1 MERSENLTSWNLR
14 IATALLVLGQILF
27 LTPRTLE
34 APPPFFRQE
43 GIDLDLLRKE
53 LAGST
58 VPLARG
64 IPNAKA
70 PEYFLNDF
78 TLLST
83 RGNLKE
89 WQVESDRAHVY
100 KEGNLLHNF
109 LVTAS
114 VFDSEKPKTEPTLI
128 WAKESKT
135 AMGSR
140 DVDLYGDVR
149 VLFPDGLELR
159 SEELTYRAKDKKV
172 TVPLSIAVHGRG
184 KDLELDSYGLH
195 YDLRTRH
202 ADLLSQV
209 HVVLSGRDPSEV
221 TQVESDTAR
230 VLRDEQRVTFEMSAK
245 RPLEERFVR
254 TRQPRLRVKSRK
266 LVGRFGPASR
276 GIQWLTAQEDVT
288 LIELESDSEDAEVT
302 RRSTSGLAEFEAE
315 RNTISLKILPQVYQ
329 DRDTLTGE
337 VIRLHRDSDLVEV
350 ERGNALSDG
359 KQK

>member
-1 MERSENLTSWNLR
+1 MERTHTLTSWNLR
-14 IATALLVLGQILF
+14 IATGLLVLGQILF

-53 LAGST
+53 LIGQNAS
-58 VPLARG
+58 LARG
-64 IPNAKA
+64 IPEKKA
-70 PEYFLNDF
+70 PEYFLNEF
-78 TLLST
+78 VLLST

-89 WQVESDRAHVY
+89 WRVESSRAHVY

-109 LVTAS
+109 VVEAT
-114 VFDSEKPKTEPTLI
+114 VFDSEKPKAEPTLL

-135 AMGSR
+135 AMTSR
-140 DVDLYGDVR
+140 DVDLYGEVR

-159 SEELTYRAKDKKV
+159 SEELTYRAKDRKV
-172 TVPLSIAVHGRG
+172 TVPVGVTVFGRG
-184 KDLELDSYGLH
+184 KDIEFESQGLI
-195 YDLRTRH
+195 YDLRTKQ
-202 ADLLSQV
+202 ADLLDQV
-209 HVVLSGRDPSEV
+209 HVTLSGRDPSEV
-221 TQVESDTAR
+221 TQVDSDTAR
-230 VLRDEQRVTFEMSAK
+230 VFRNEQTVAFDMSPK
-245 RPLEERFVR
+245 RESEDRFVR

-288 LIELESDSEDAEVT
+288 LIELENDAEGAKVT
-302 RRSTSGLAEFEAE
+302 RRSTSGIAEFEAE

-329 DRDTLTGE
+329 DEDTLTGE